1 MSSPRHGPRHRGD
14 STTRTG
20 PHAATGDPDAP
31 TGPIEIDP
39 RPTGRHRGGGE
50 DDPGHGDPPT
60 APDGGHPDTAHADAE
75 QADAP
80 GPAGPEHV
88 HPTDTPTL
96 TGHGHG
102 HGHGPAPHADRRV
115 RIAIAAL
122 LVPAAVATLVG
133 LVLLFPFVRAEALDG
148 AAALPRVT
156 GTVAATAQ
164 SDCSPGEGDRGC
176 AALTVRLTGGDA
188 AGTSIVTLVSVVRGV
203 SPFTTGD
210 EVTLSVD
217 GDIAD
222 PESYQIVDFQREVP
236 LLVLALL
243 FAAAVIA
250 LGRFRGLAA
259 LGSLVVTGVVLVGF
273 VLPAILAGRDPLL
286 VAVVGCTAIMFCAL
300 YLTHGFSSRTST
312 AVLGTFGSL
321 VLIGVLGV
329 AFAAASRLTGADE
342 DTASLANT
350 LGTAVDGRGLVLAGL
365 MIGALGALDDVT
377 VTQTSAVWELR
388 AADPALRPAALFSAA
403 MRIGRDHVAS
413 AVNTL
418 VLAYAGAALP
428 LLLLFSV
435 AERGL
440 ADTLTSQVIAT
451 EVVRTL
457 VGSIGLVA
465 AVPLTTALAVVV
477 STRGRIGR

>member
-1 MSSPRHGPRHRGD
+1 MSSPRHGPRHR
-14 STTRTG
+14 SG
-20 PHAATGDPDAP
+20 PS
-31 TGPIEIDP
+31 
-39 RPTGRHRGGGE
+39 R
-50 DDPGHGDPPT
+50 
-60 APDGGHPDTAHADAE
+60 
-75 QADAP
+75 AP
-80 GPAGPEHV
+80 GPRQPV
-88 HPTDTPTL
+88 
-96 TGHGHG
+96 GHG
-102 HGHGPAPHADRRV
+102 HGHGPAGRADRRV

-122 LVPAAVATLVG
+122 LVPAALATLVG
-133 LVLLFPFVRAEALDG
+133 LVLLFPVERAEP
-148 AAALPRVT
+148 AASAPRVP
-156 GTVAATAQ
+156 GTVVATAE

-176 AALTVRLTGGDA
+176 VALTVRLTGGPTPGA
-188 AGTSIVTLVSVVRGV
+188 SIVTLVSVVRGV
-203 SPFTTGD
+203 APFTTGD
-210 EVTLSVD
+210 DVLLALD
-217 GDIAD
+217 GDPAD
-222 PESYQIVDFQREVP
+222 PDSYQVVDFQRDTP

-243 FAAAVIA
+243 FATAVIA
-250 LGRFRGLAA
+250 LGRWRGLAA
-259 LGSLVVTGVVLVGF
+259 LGSLVLTGVVLVGF

-286 VAVVGCTAIMFCAL
+286 VAVVGCTAIMFGAL
-300 YLTHGFSSRTST
+300 YLTHGFSARTST

-342 DTASLANT
+342 DTAALANT

-377 VTQTSAVWELR
+377 VTQSSAVWELR
-388 AADPALRPAALFSAA
+388 AANPAIGATALFSAA

-418 VLAYAGAALP
+418 VLAYTGAALP

-451 EVVRTL
+451 EIVRTL

-465 AVPLTTALAVVV
+465 AVPLTTALAVAVV
-477 STRGRIGR
+477 TRGSVTPAAAHPEPS